1 MPSLNNSTSDVFKK
15 EEPKVLSLN
24 PTAGEYETMKSDQID
39 DNASWFRQHFV
50 GKPYQTFIGSL
61 QTVANSNSLPLI
73 DIITTKD
80 RKRPS
85 TPTNISLNT
94 NTNTKP
100 IPKRR
105 NSKSLLNSFLSSPSS
120 SHNNPPPQPQQE
132 KNIGIISVI
141 QERANDFSGPRNGAA
156 AVLGSQYRIIIRSK
170 EVSCF
175 KTVCRQFIYFF
186 FLIYSL
192 IKQDVSFMNI
202 WQKKHKL
209 SWSLG
214 EKVIRWIR

>member
-1 MPSLNNSTSDVFKK
+1 
-15 EEPKVLSLN
+15 
-24 PTAGEYETMKSDQID
+24 MKSDQID
-39 DNASWFRQHFV
+39 ENASWFRQHFV
-50 GKPYQTFIGSL
+50 GKPYHTFIGSL
-61 QTVANSNSLPLI
+61 ETINNSNSLPLI

-94 NTNTKP
+94 ANTNTKP

-120 SHNNPPPQPQQE
+120 SLNNNNNQPPQPQQE

-170 EVSCF
+170 EV
-175 KTVCRQFIYFF
+175 RQHFSSYACIIQCIDLL
-186 FLIYSL
+186 FLARS
-192 IKQDVSFMNI
+192 
-202 WQKKHKL
+202 KKMHH
-209 SWSLG
+209 SRVHG
-214 EKVIRWIR
+214 ERNTSIVRVEGRKS

>member
-1 MPSLNNSTSDVFKK
+1 MFKK
-15 EEPKVLSLN
+15 EEPKVLSSI
-24 PTAGEYETMKSDQID
+24 PTADEYETMKSDQID
-39 DNASWFRQHFV
+39 ENASWFRQHFV

-61 QTVANSNSLPLI
+61 QTINNSNSLPLI

-94 NTNTKP
+94 TNTNTKP

-120 SHNNPPPQPQQE
+120 SSNNNNNNQPPQPQQE

-170 EVSCF
+170 EVRHRFSSYACIF
-175 KTVCRQFIYFF
+175 WFIELF
-186 FLIYSL
+186 FLARS
-192 IKQDVSFMNI
+192 
-202 WQKKHKL
+202 KKTYHSRIHGKRNT
-209 SWSLG
+209 SI
-214 EKVIRWIR
+214 VRV